1 MRDALG
7 YRAKVGVLVPA
18 TNTIVEPEFAA
29 MQVTGVTN
37 HISRMPPRQRDT
49 QNMDAYRSIIG
60 DPGDLT
66 GCMDVLV
73 ACEPDIIA
81 LGHSI
86 DSFAS
91 GVAGATAFQDRLSRL
106 AGGIEVVVPSLAIIA
121 ALEAFGRPLNIA
133 VLTPYMPPGDEAVA
147 AFFTDAGYH
156 VKSVIGLKHKT
167 PLDIAAATPARLNAA
182 IDELNSPDVEVFI
195 KAGTNSSMAR
205 LVSDMEART
214 GKPVI
219 TVNVATYWHTLRRL
233 GLEDRRSGFGLLAE
247 KY

>member
-7 YRAKVGVLVPA
+7 YRAKIGVLTPA

-29 MQVTGVTN
+29 MQVPGVTN
-37 HISRMPPRQRDT
+37 HVSRMPPRKRDT
-49 QNMDAYRSIIG
+49 ENMDAYRSVIG

-66 GCMDVLV
+66 GCLDVMV

-86 DSFAS
+86 DSFAG
-91 GVAGATAFQDRLSRL
+91 GVAGAAAFQSRLSGL
-106 AGGIEVVVPSLAIIA
+106 AGGIEVVVPSLAILSALDVLGQPRNIA
-121 ALEAFGRPLNIA
+121 A
-133 VLTPYMPPGDEAVA
+133 LTPYMPPGDETVE
-147 AFFTDAGYH
+147 AFFADAGYQ

-182 IDELNSPDVEVFI
+182 IDELNSPDIEVFV
-195 KAGTNSSMAR
+195 KAGTNSSMAH

-219 TVNVATYWHTLRRL
+219 SVNVATYWHTLRRL
-233 GLEDRRSGFGLLAE
+233 GFDDHFPGFGLLAE
-247 KY
+247 HY